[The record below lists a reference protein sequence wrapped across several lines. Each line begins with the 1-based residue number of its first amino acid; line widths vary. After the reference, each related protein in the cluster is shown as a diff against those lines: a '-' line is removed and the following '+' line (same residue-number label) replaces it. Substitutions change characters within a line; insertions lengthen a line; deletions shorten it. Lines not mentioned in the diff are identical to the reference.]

1 MSSEADATEAPEDI
15 DDIAFASVLR
25 TGLSKE
31 QVEFLR
37 AYLCVGSIARAAKLS
52 GIHRQRHFEW
62 MKSARYVECFAAAQ
76 SQTAIALEEEA
87 RRRAINGVLEPVF
100 QQGELVGHKR
110 RFSDSLLAMLL
121 EANNPEK
128 FKVPEKQKP
137 ETPDIKLNVYIPDNR
152 RNREPVEGEPET
164 IRMPREAEGS
174 GDPDEPGSK

>member
-1 MSSEADATEAPEDI
+1 MTSEADATTAPEDI

-25 TGLSKE
+25 TGLSPE

-62 MKSARYVECFAAAQ
+62 MRSARYVECFTEAQ

-87 RRRAINGVLEPVF
+87 RRRALNGVLEPIY
-100 QQGELVGHKR
+100 QSKELVGYKR

-128 FKVPEKQKP
+128 FKVPDKKT
-137 ETPDIKLNVYIPDNR
+137 ETKDNINLNVYIPDNR
-152 RNREPVEGEPET
+152 RERVPVEGEPET
-164 IRMPREAEGS
+164 VKFPGKKEG
-174 GDPDEPGSK
+174 DDAR